1 MDLQQLVDEVSVRL
15 RDLHPDATTEL
26 EWQTPFQLLIA
37 TILAAQCTD
46 KRVNEVT
53 RVLFVDYPS
62 PEAFANAPLE
72 DLEAALKPTGFYR
85 QKARSV
91 QQTCRLLIERHGGEV
106 PRTMDELTALAGV
119 ARKTANMV
127 LGTAMEIRVGLC
139 TDTHVNRVSQ
149 RLGLVPPASKVDQ
162 TEEVLMTRVPR
173 DDWTWFGHA
182 MTLHGRYVC
191 VAKNPKCDG
200 CPLEDICARA
210 GV

>member
-1 MDLQQLVDEVSVRL
+1 VEPQQIVDEVSARL

-53 RVLFVDYPS
+53 ATLFVDYPT
-62 PEAFANAPLE
+62 PEAFANATLE
-72 DLEAALKPTGFYR
+72 ELEVALKATGFYR
-85 QKARSV
+85 QKAKNVRE
-91 QQTCRLLIERHGGEV
+91 TCRLLVERHGGEV
-106 PRTMDELTALAGV
+106 PRTMEELTGLAGV

-127 LGTAMEIRVGLC
+127 LGTAMDIRVGLC

-149 RLGLVPPASKVDQ
+149 RLGLVAPKSKVEQ
-162 TEEVLMTRVPR
+162 TEQALMAWVDR

-182 MTLHGRYVC
+182 MTLHGRYLC
-191 VAKNPKCDG
+191 VAKKPKCTG
-200 CPLEDICARA
+200 CPLEDMCARV